1 MGRFTQR
8 AGSDEDRAVSP
19 VVGFVL
25 IFALVMIVFT
35 VYQSSVVPA
44 QNRAVEFEHSRTIES
59 QLEQLSAA
67 VVNTATAPEGA
78 SPTRRTTVQLGVRY
92 PTRPFAVDPGTPVGS
107 LESTEPR
114 SVVVSGL
121 DAERGDGTQ
130 TFNTTFVTYRPT
142 YNQFSERREIAL
154 EYSMLLE
161 RYSGTDTVLADATD
175 GTFGDDAVRLVLL
188 SGDLDERAVSTVV
201 TTERT
206 GHWNTTVPSGGATV
220 DLPTTL
226 PRSQWQTILDEHG
239 YARLL
244 DYDDSP
250 GTSRVRVHIDGGTR
264 LAAEKVSIGEG
275 TDDGFD
281 LEPYLTN
288 VTSHAPAVNADGN
301 RAVVV
306 RAVDEFGGPLGDV
319 DLEATTNGSG
329 TLEPA
334 SADAGDDGKASF
346 VYTPGG
352 DDGGRTVGVTVALAD
367 DESRSET
374 FGLNYPAGDDGSAN
388 ETSANRA
395 PLDANLTN
403 TGTVNRLAFEVR
415 SSSLAVA
422 GFAVVTKGDAAA
434 LNGTGGPN
442 RFRIAD
448 ATAIE
453 GDSGDGPLRYASREP
468 IRFDGQTYV
477 FENGPRRVDS
487 STVSL
492 SSWPTT
498 TGVEATG
505 VVDSYDEADVV
516 VYLVLADG
524 RRRPVYIDA
533 TTPDGTTTTAESLT
547 RARTARRPFPARVPR
562 RPEVREAVARPAPRT
577 TRSARARRRAAGGR
591 LPRGRAARRSGG

>member
-1 MGRFTQR
+1 MRRRTR
-8 AGSDEDRAVSP
+8 RSDDDRAVSP

-35 VYQSSVVPA
+35 IYQSSVVPA
-44 QNRAVEFEHSRTIES
+44 QNRAVEFEHSRTVES

-67 VVNTATAPEGA
+67 VVNTATAPAGVGT
-78 SPTRRTTVQLGVRY
+78 TRRTTVELGVRY

-107 LESTEPR
+107 LESTAPR
-114 SVVVSGL
+114 PVVISGL
-121 DAERGDGTQ
+121 DTERGDGTQ

-142 YNQFSERREIAL
+142 YNQLGERREISL

-161 RYSGTDTVLADATD
+161 RYSGTDTVLADTTD

-188 SGDLDERAVSTVV
+188 SGDLDERAVSTTV

-220 DLPTTL
+220 SLPTRL
-226 PRSQWQTILDEHG
+226 PRSQWQDLLDERG

-250 GTSRVRVHIDGGTR
+250 GTSRVRVHVDGGTR
-264 LAAEKVSIGEG
+264 LAAAKVSIGEG

-288 VTSHAPAVNADGN
+288 VTPHAPAVDPDGE
-301 RAVVV
+301 RTVVV
-306 RAVDEFGGPLGDV
+306 RAVDEFGGPLRDV

-334 SADAGDDGKASF
+334 STESGDDGKASF

-352 DDGGRTVGVTVALAD
+352 DDDGRTVGVTVALAD
-367 DESRSET
+367 ERNRSET
-374 FGLNYPAGDDGSAN
+374 FGLNYPADGGNSTN

-395 PLDANLTN
+395 PLDANLTS

-415 SSSLAVA
+415 PPSLAVA
-422 GFAVVTKGDAAA
+422 GFSVVTKGDAAA
-434 LNGTGGPN
+434 LNGTSGPN

-448 ATAIE
+448 STAIE
-453 GDSGDGPLRYASREP
+453 GVSGDGPLRYASREP
-468 IRFDGQTYV
+468 IRFDGQAYV

-492 SSWPTT
+492 SAWSTAN
-498 TGVEATG
+498 GIEVSG
-505 VVDSYDEADVV
+505 VVDSYDEADIV

-524 RRRPVYIDA
+524 SRRPVYIDA
-533 TTPDGTTTTAESLT
+533 TAPERATATTEPLTP
-547 RARTARRPFPARVPR
+547 ARTARRPSRVRVPR
-562 RPEVREAVARPAPRT
+562 RPAAREAVARPAPRT
-577 TRSARARRRAAGGR
+577 TRSARVRRRVAGGR
-591 LPRGRAARRSGG
+591 SPRGRAARRSDG